1 MKMQLLSMHGQI
13 MWLQAKTFIKSK
25 TEKITSKMSADDKL
39 VVAMILIAIAAAL
52 CYVFRENISKLL
64 NAIFNSVGGT
74 ISDTFKGTAGEMDNP
89 FAEGNTGS

>member
-1 MKMQLLSMHGQI
+1 MKLGLMRMQGQI

-52 CYVFRENISKLL
+52 CWLFRNSIREMLEKIFGSVNQTVENIL
-64 NAIFNSVGGT
+64 
-74 ISDTFKGTAGEMDNP
+74 SDTSSNSLN
-89 FAEGNTGS
+89 GNTGS